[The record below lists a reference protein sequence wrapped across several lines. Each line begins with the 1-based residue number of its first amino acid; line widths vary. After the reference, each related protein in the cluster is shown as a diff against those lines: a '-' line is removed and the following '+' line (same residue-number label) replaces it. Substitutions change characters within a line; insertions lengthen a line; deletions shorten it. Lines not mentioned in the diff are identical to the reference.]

1 MDYSIRPGSKP
12 TVTVLVPTPPRR
24 SRVVWGCSWYR
35 VERRYSVFTAGTYR
49 NVVRAELGNPKGPS
63 LRRGSCRT
71 PVLKIQALSAV
82 ELLLEMQLKIAVK
95 VKRSRNKCH
104 RAGNTDLF
112 YMSLA
117 QKHQS
122 CFISTQPQS
131 GPGERKGKHALC
143 SRSKRTLLFPSTE
156 WDFWLAWITYILGL
170 CANIFCN
177 ISVHYGAGQHM
188 DDLDPE
194 AAKVAIMW
202 QWILFQTYVV
212 AHMFGKLAIIAF
224 LLEFE
229 RDLPLTRKYLLY
241 VVGAINV
248 AVNMGTS
255 SLQWQQCKPVAKTW
269 DDDIA
274 GVCVGRERNTQGGFV
289 QGSFGAAIDIFLTV
303 YPIAVFWQLKM
314 SLNIKIGLSILFSFG
329 LITAACAIVKTVG
342 ISLLGATDTT
352 YQLATLDIYS
362 LTEMWIVLIVGCLP
376 PTKQLV
382 TRLVR
387 KARGFSSQG
396 QSSGIAGARTSKR
409 GYIAQVDPSRSG
421 PEYDHR
427 SDVTSKKPTPSDSE
441 EDILVH
447 DGIKMTRTVN
457 VDQRYLNS

>member
-1 MDYSIRPGSKP
+1 MPLTGAVLGTIWTEFAVCSFLMGMR
-12 TVTVLVPTPPRR
+12 TVSCYLTK
-24 SRVVWGCSWYR
+24 GYR
-35 VERRYSVFTAGTYR
+35 
-49 NVVRAELGNPKGPS
+49 
-63 LRRGSCRT
+63 
-71 PVLKIQALSAV
+71 
-82 ELLLEMQLKIAVK
+82 
-95 VKRSRNKCH
+95 
-104 RAGNTDLF
+104 
-112 YMSLA
+112 
-117 QKHQS
+117 
-122 CFISTQPQS
+122 
-131 GPGERKGKHALC
+131 
-143 SRSKRTLLFPSTE
+143 

-188 DDLDPE
+188 GNLDPE
-194 AAKVAIMW
+194 VAKVAIMW

-229 RDLPLTRKYLLY
+229 RDLPLARKYLLY

-248 AVNMGTS
+248 AVNIGTS

-303 YPIAVFWQLKM
+303 YPIAVFWQLNM
-314 SLNIKIGLSILFSFG
+314 SLNIKIGLSVLFSFG
-329 LITAACAIVKTVG
+329 LITAACAIIKTVSIG
-342 ISLLGATDTT
+342 LLGATDTT

-387 KARGFSSQG
+387 KARGFSQG
-396 QSSGIAGARTSKR
+396 KSSNIAGARTSKR

-421 PEYDHR
+421 PEYNHR
-427 SDVTSKKPTPSDSE
+427 ADVTSKKPTPSDSE
-441 EDILVH
+441 EDILVY